1 MLIMKYCLLAKFFWG
16 LILISQCALAQ
27 VTFQKSYQLES
38 NAYVSRVEQTED
50 GGFIMLDDTC
60 HLVRT
65 DSEGNILWDKSYEIF
80 GYESGESVKQTL
92 DGGYIVCG
100 AAEYT
105 GTSDIFLI
113 KTDENGNI
121 QWSKTYDEGFADDG
135 RDVQQTN
142 DGGYI
147 ICGTATFYNYSPRG
161 FTLIKT
167 DSIGNVLWSYVYYP
181 TLFATCDGDGCI
193 KETNDGGFV
202 MAISVSVVGGL
213 FKTDSIGNFEWAK
226 TYGDTDVLEYYLLQ
240 EALDQTK
247 DGGYITTCV
256 PDGKTV
262 LIKTDSVGNILW
274 TKKYDD
280 VDYNGMYSIHRTQDD
295 GFILAGVDGAG
306 YDFVTCSIKADS
318 AGNLLWSK
326 QYGIPTHKG
335 ELRSCTQTSDKGYA
349 FLGWILQ
356 SGLYF
361 IKTDSNGN
369 TNCDDGTLNF
379 VTSDTSI
386 AVNSLEFFSV
396 SGISTG
402 TQVITTTSYAT
413 DSTYCL
419 TYTSSPSMSDEKNK
433 VVISP
438 NPFDQFS
445 TIYFPTGEKF
455 DFVLYDVFGKEIIN
469 LKDVSGNT
477 VIQKGSLPPGIYF
490 YRISANEKKFSS
502 GKLVAE

>member
-1 MLIMKYCLLAKFFWG
+1 MKYFLLTKFVWG
-16 LILISQCALAQ
+16 LILVSQCAFAQ

-38 NAYVSRVEQTED
+38 NGYVSRLEQTED

-65 DSEGNILWDKSYEIF
+65 DSEGNILWDKSYEIL
-80 GYESGESVKQTL
+80 GNESGESVKQTSG
-92 DGGYIVCG
+92 GGYIVCG
-100 AAEYT
+100 QAQYADF
-105 GTSDIFLI
+105 TSDIFLV
-113 KTDENGNI
+113 KTDEYGNVL
-121 QWSKTYDEGFADDG
+121 WAKSYDEGEFDDG
-135 RDVQQTN
+135 QDVQQTN

-147 ICGTATFYNYSPRG
+147 VCGLVLEFYNYSQRG

-167 DSIGNVLWSYVYYP
+167 DSVGNVQWSYVYYP
-181 TLFATCDGDGCI
+181 TLFATCDGSGCVRQ
-193 KETNDGGFV
+193 THDGGFV
-202 MAISVSVVGGL
+202 MAISVSVGGGL

-226 TYGDTDVLEYYLLQ
+226 TYGDTDVMEYYLMQ

-247 DGGYITTCV
+247 DGGYITMSD
-256 PDGKTV
+256 PNGRTV

-280 VDYNGMYSIHRTQDD
+280 GDDNGMYSIHRTQDD
-295 GFILAGVDGAG
+295 GFILAGVNGAG
-306 YDFVTCSIKADS
+306 YDFVTCSIKTDS
-318 AGNLLWSK
+318 IGNLLWSK

-369 TNCDDGTLNF
+369 THCDDGTLNF

-386 AVNSLEFFSV
+386 AVNSLEFFAV

-402 TQVITTTSYAT
+402 TQTITTASHAT

-419 TYTSSPSMSDEKNK
+419 TYTSSPTMSDEKNK

-438 NPFDQFS
+438 NPFDQSS

-455 DFVLYDVFGKEIIN
+455 DFVLYDGFGKEVRN
-469 LKDVSGNT
+469 WKDISGTT
-477 VIQKGSLPPGIYF
+477 VIQRGNLPAGIYF
-490 YRISANEKKFSS
+490 YQVSSKGKNFSA
-502 GKLVAE
+502 GKVIAE